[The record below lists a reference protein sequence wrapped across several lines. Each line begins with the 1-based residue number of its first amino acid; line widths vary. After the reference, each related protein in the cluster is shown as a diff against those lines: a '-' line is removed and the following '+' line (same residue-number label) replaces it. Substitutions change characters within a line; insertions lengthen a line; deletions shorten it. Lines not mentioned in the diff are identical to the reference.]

1 LTILTKLGIGVSH
14 LIANIRNQGAMF
26 RNYIL
31 GLLWDSKIDL
41 VCDNVDIGVL
51 YSFYS
56 NSLISLVNP
65 L

>member
-1 LTILTKLGIGVSH
+1 
-14 LIANIRNQGAMF
+14 MF